1 MTLPTPREAAE
12 ALFNK
17 LANFSA
23 SNAKDRIN
31 GKVAIIEAA
40 FAARDR
46 ALLAE
51 PSWKCFHCNE
61 TFTDRDAA
69 IEHFGVYESQEPACQ
84 IDIPK
89 YREMEELHARNLT
102 GDTERD
108 RVIYRLQT
116 EHPAALRR
124 EEEKGYACGLRDA
137 RAELLAEDE
146 ATIEAMDE
154 AICRVQRPNDHPDN
168 FQGCYRP
175 HARAALAALRRH
187 RGVEP

>member
-51 PSWKCFHCNE
+51 
-61 TFTDRDAA
+61 
-69 IEHFGVYESQEPACQ
+69 
-84 IDIPK
+84 
-89 YREMEELHARNLT
+89 
-102 GDTERD
+102 
-108 RVIYRLQT
+108 
-116 EHPAALRR
+116 
-124 EEEKGYACGLRDA
+124 
-137 RAELLAEDE
+137 DE
-146 ATIEAMDE
+146 ATIEAMAQAMGEEGATIPYDQIPE
-154 AICRVQRPNDHPDN
+154 DAKIILRR
-168 FQGCYRP
+168 Y
-175 HARAALAALRRH
+175 ARATLAALRRL
-187 RGVEP
+187 RGVE